1 GLILI
6 ASLTF
11 TNNLDWF
18 RIREGFRG
26 VLFAAA
32 IGFAAVYIA
41 MLPMAVTFHRLSF
54 TPERLTMAIVAT
66 LFTLPFW
73 ITFEL
78 LLRRGA
84 MVTSTVLSS
93 LGRVAILLLMAIG
106 VLLRMMPFVV
116 MLVLPSLAI
125 LFVMIEIFAAS
136 IYSVS
141 RNLVLIAIVEAAWFA
156 WIIAATSPIT
166 FMF

>member
-1 GLILI
+1 M
-6 ASLTF
+6 TF
-11 TNNLDWF
+11 ANNLDWF
-18 RIREGFRG
+18 RVREGSKG

-32 IGFAAVYIA
+32 IGFAAVHVGT
-41 MLPMAVTFHRLSF
+41 LPMAVTLHRLSF
-54 TPERLTMAIVAT
+54 TPERLTAAIVAT

-84 MVTSTVLSS
+84 MVTSTLLSS
-93 LGRVAILLLMAIG
+93 LGRVAILVLMAIG
-106 VLLRMMPFVV
+106 VWLQMMPFVV
-116 MLVLPSLAI
+116 ALILPSLAI

-141 RNLVLIAIVEAAWFA
+141 RNLVLIAIIEAAWFA